1 MSLKYIG
8 RLYIES
14 KDDKFVYHFIITKG
28 AIVLLKYYLNQSTIW
43 ICIILMCNLL
53 SCSESSS
60 SGSSAD
66 GELFIKLHDAPANYD
81 HMYIS
86 VVAVSIYRADDN
98 LNFSWSTVNTED
110 VTDVDLLNLR
120 NGISEPLVM
129 SKVRAGKYEK
139 IKLRFGAC
147 SIVESGNPHPLNFN
161 FATQPEFTYDY
172 NFEVLQG
179 ERTQLSVDFNI
190 PGSISKGGFFYY
202 FTPDIRV
209 QNTSLCGWISGS
221 ILDTTNGRSVIP
233 STIFTWT
240 GLDSVSTL
248 NETVNGSFQ
257 LSDLPENYYSIW
269 IVPLDSVTFQPK
281 TIDSLRV
288 IRQQATLVGNVYL
301 KRR

>member
-1 MSLKYIG
+1 MSLKYSV

-28 AIVLLKYYLNQSTIW
+28 ATVTLKYYLNQSTIW
-43 ICIILMCNLL
+43 ICIILICNLL

-60 SGSSAD
+60 SGPD
-66 GELFIKLHDAPANYD
+66 TEGELFIKLHDAPANYD

-98 LNFSWSTVNTED
+98 LNLSWSVVNTD
-110 VTDVDLLNLR
+110 PVNVDLLSLR
-120 NGISEPLVM
+120 NGISEPLVLN
-129 SKVRAGKYEK
+129 KVRVGKYEK

-147 SIVESGNPHPLNFN
+147 GIVESGNPHSLSFN

-179 ERTQLSVDFNI
+179 ERTQLSVDFNV
-190 PGSISKGGFFYY
+190 PGSISQNGIFYY

-209 QNTSLCGWISGS
+209 QNASLCGWISGS
-221 ILDTTNGRSVIP
+221 VLDTTNGRNVIP

-248 NETVNGSFQ
+248 NEPVNGSFQ

-269 IVPLDSVTFQPK
+269 IVPFDSLTFQPK

-288 IRQQATLVGNVYL
+288 IRQQASLVGNVYL